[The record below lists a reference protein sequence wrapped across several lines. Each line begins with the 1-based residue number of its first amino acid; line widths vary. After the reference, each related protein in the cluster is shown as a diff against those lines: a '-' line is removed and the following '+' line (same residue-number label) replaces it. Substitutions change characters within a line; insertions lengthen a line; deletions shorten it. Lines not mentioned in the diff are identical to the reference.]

1 MCNQRDF
8 FSTIFILLACPI
20 SSGSEW
26 EGGREKLGKGI
37 MTLPVLG
44 SYLFGVHIPPAVTL
58 CERS

>member
-8 FSTIFILLACPI
+8 FSTVFILLACPI

-26 EGGREKLGKGI
+26 GGGKKLGKSI

-44 SYLFGVHIPPAVTL
+44 SYLFGVHIPPSVTL
-58 CERS
+58 CECS